1 MDEISQLSKIFRRK
15 GKASIKLNWPQNEK
29 DKFEKGIRAFLF
41 LVFGIWNWFSMCSA
55 LNSASAT
62 LTYFFKGVGMV
73 PRKAARLENWKSWIK
88 IFRKSGK
95 CRKQLFLQEVDQDLR
110 EWNKICEVL
119 ILALWLFD
127 LWSHPKREG
136 VLISKWGEGGEI
148 LQNKLSGGRNKR
160 GVYIFIYLR
169 LKNNIHLFIVEYKQ
183 IAKKTFT

>member
-1 MDEISQLSKIFRRK
+1 MF
-15 GKASIKLNWPQNEK
+15 SIKFCISYSNL
-29 DKFEKGIRAFLF
+29 
-41 LVFGIWNWFSMCSA
+41 
-55 LNSASAT
+55 
-62 LTYFFKGVGMV
+62 FFKGVGMV

-136 VLISKWGEGGEI
+136 VLISKWEEGGEI

-183 IAKKTFT
+183 IAKKNFYINNKLRLYPRRHVHCFNWKRAFRPFTVYSGAILVRVDFGSQKTN

>member
-1 MDEISQLSKIFRRK
+1 MQE
-15 GKASIKLNWPQNEK
+15 
-29 DKFEKGIRAFLF
+29 
-41 LVFGIWNWFSMCSA
+41 
-55 LNSASAT
+55 T
-62 LTYFFKGVGMV
+62 T
-73 PRKAARLENWKSWIK
+73 
-88 IFRKSGK
+88 
-95 CRKQLFLQEVDQDLR
+95 FLQEVDQDLR

-136 VLISKWGEGGEI
+136 VLISKWEEGGEI